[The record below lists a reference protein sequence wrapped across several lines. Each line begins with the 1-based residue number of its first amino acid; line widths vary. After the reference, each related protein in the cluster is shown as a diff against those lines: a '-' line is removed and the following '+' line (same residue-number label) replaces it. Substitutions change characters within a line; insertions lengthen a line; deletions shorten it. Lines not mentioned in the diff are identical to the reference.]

1 MADESSG
8 IKKPELWIG
17 LVELRPLRND
27 HGTPA
32 FTNILTWASDS
43 ESFREKADTIA
54 AKLDMYV
61 IGVEGEE
68 PLATRRERTELTEEV
83 EDMHSRASSNPNAI
97 VYGTF
102 HEFLD
107 DSN

>member
-1 MADESSG
+1 MR
-8 IKKPELWIG
+8 KPELWVG
-17 LVELRPLRND
+17 LVELRPLKKG
-27 HGTPA
+27 HGKPA
-32 FTNILTWASDS
+32 FTNILTWASNS
-43 ESFREKADTIA
+43 ESFRAKVDTIA

-68 PLATRRERTELTEEV
+68 PLAARRERSKLTEDL
-83 EDMHSRASSNPNAI
+83 EDMLLRASSNPNAI

-102 HEFLD
+102 LTFPD

>member
-1 MADESSG
+1 MTDERSG
-8 IKKPELWIG
+8 MRKPELWIG
-17 LVELRPLRND
+17 LVELRPLKKG
-27 HGTPA
+27 HGSPA

-43 ESFREKADTIA
+43 ESFRAKADTIA
-54 AKLDMYV
+54 AKLNMYV

-68 PLATRRERTELTEEV
+68 PLAARRECSELTEEV
-83 EDMHSRASSNPNAI
+83 EDMLARASSNPNAI

-102 HEFLD
+102 HAFPD